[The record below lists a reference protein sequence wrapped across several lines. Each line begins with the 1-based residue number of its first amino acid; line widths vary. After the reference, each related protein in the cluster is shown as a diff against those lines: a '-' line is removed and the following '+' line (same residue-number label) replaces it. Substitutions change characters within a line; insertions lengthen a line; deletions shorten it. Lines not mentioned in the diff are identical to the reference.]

1 MQHIIKV
8 LMINTERKDQAFE
21 SVVEDV
27 MKIGRHC
34 ASLSL
39 LDAEFFL
46 ASPLR
51 TSDLK
56 VKRIKDNPREP
67 DL

>member
-21 SVVEDV
+21 SAVEDV

-34 ASLSL
+34 GIHRL
-39 LDAEFFL
+39 
-46 ASPLR
+46 
-51 TSDLK
+51 TG
-56 VKRIKDNPREP
+56 EP
-67 DL
+67 GAAGAPSSAHV